1 MNPRHTAATRSTV
14 TLPILVLV
22 LAMVGFQTGA
32 ALAKTL
38 LPVVGAL
45 GTTSLRLGFAA
56 LMLLVVWRPWR
67 PLPSRRA
74 LLVIIPYGVALGCMN
89 LLFYSSLQTIPLG
102 VAVALEFTGPLGV
115 AIADSR
121 RPVDFLWIG
130 LCVIGLLCL
139 LPLRATQA
147 SLAPLGVAYAL
158 GAGFCWAMYIVF
170 GRRAGAAHGGQ
181 TSALGMLIGAL
192 IVVPLG
198 VAQEG
203 SALFAP
209 ALLPVAVGVAL
220 LSSALPYPM
229 EMYSMT
235 RLPPKTFGVLMSLDP
250 ALGALSGLWLL
261 GERLSAIQW
270 GAIACI
276 MVASAGSA
284 GTGRAGTPTPLPE

>member
-1 MNPRHTAATRSTV
+1 M

-45 GTTSLRLGFAA
+45 GTTSLRLGFGA

-74 LLVIIPYGVALGCMN
+74 LLAIIPYGVSLGCMN

-130 LCVIGLLCL
+130 LCVVGLLCL
-139 LPLRATQA
+139 LPLRATQP